1 MSLLAVVRV
10 LAEESGK
17 TETPH
22 SWWPEPYEII
32 WGSLAT
38 VVIFAALWKFA
49 IPQLRNALTAR
60 TERIQRDL
68 DNSARALADA
78 EASAAQ
84 IRASKGDLGAERTR
98 ILADAERTAE
108 RVLTDGRQRIANEVA
123 EAHAK
128 ATADIGLARSRVSAE
143 LQADVSQIAAAA
155 TEHVVNGSL
164 DGTTQQRLIED
175 FIAKVGARA

>member
-1 MSLLAVVRV
+1 MSILAVVAV

-22 SWWPEPYEII
+22 SWLPENYEII
-32 WGSLAT
+32 WGTLAT
-38 VVIFAALWKFA
+38 LVIFAALWKFA
-49 IPQLRNALTAR
+49 IPQLKASMVAR

-68 DNSARALADA
+68 DNSAKALADA

-84 IRASKGDLGAERTR
+84 IRASKGDLAAERTR
-98 ILADAERTAE
+98 ILADADRTVE
-108 RVLTDGRQRIANEVA
+108 RVLADGRQRITNEVT

-128 ATADIGLARSRVSAE
+128 AAADIALARTRVSAE
-143 LQADVSQIAAAA
+143 LQADVSQIASAA

-164 DGTTQQRLIED
+164 DAGNQQRLIED
-175 FIAKVGARA
+175 FIAKVGAR